1 MYNARTRLAV
11 VAIVIFMLAPFGAAL
26 AQVSPY
32 AGQQT
37 REIKALSA
45 QEVDD
50 LLNARGM
57 ALAKAAELNG
67 YPGPLHSLEL
77 VDKLSLSPE
86 QLRAIRD
93 IKAREEAAARP
104 LGAEIVAVE
113 RELDQDFAKHI
124 INPTKLKTLTDKLGE
139 LQGRLRAVHLGAH
152 LETVSVFS
160 AQQVAR
166 YNELRGYDGSAT
178 APVHNPPSSHS
189 R

>member
-1 MYNARTRLAV
+1 MFKARRFLVSARLLIFALAV
-11 VAIVIFMLAPFGAAL
+11 GGAAL

-45 QEVDD
+45 QEIDD

-67 YPGPLHSLEL
+67 YPGPLHSLEMA
-77 VDKLSLSPE
+77 DKLGLSPE
-86 QLRAIRD
+86 QLRAIKN

-104 LGAEIVAVE
+104 LGAEIVSVE
-113 RELDQDFAKHI
+113 RELDQDFAKHMI
-124 INPTKLKTLTDKLGE
+124 DPVKLKTLTDKLGE

-160 AQQVAR
+160 ASQVVR
-166 YNELRGYDGSAT
+166 YNELRGYSGSAA
-178 APVHNPPSSHS
+178 APVHNPSSSHT